1 MRIAL
6 IGQAAFGKDVLNALV
21 ENNED
26 VVAALCPPD
35 RDGRPADLVKE
46 AAETHGIS
54 LYQYSRM
61 RDSKAIKEFLSLNID
76 LCVMAFVTDIVPMEM
91 LEAPTYG
98 TIQYHPSLLPE
109 HRGPSSIN
117 WPIIEGKSKT
127 GLTIFWPDEGLDTGP
142 ILLQKETEID
152 PDDTLGSVYFGR
164 LYPMGIEAMIE
175 AVNMVKSGNAA
186 KIQQDHSK
194 ATYQGWCRAG
204 DAVIDW
210 ADTAANIYNMIRGCD
225 PSPGANTI
233 LGSDKISFFKA
244 SFSQTKSEAIP
255 GTVIG
260 IDDDSFSLA
269 AKDGIIS
276 IGRVQLDRDPKLM
289 AGEFVGTG
297 AIQIG
302 KRFGV

>member
-1 MRIAL
+1 
-6 IGQAAFGKDVLNALV
+6 
-21 ENNED
+21 
-26 VVAALCPPD
+26 
-35 RDGRPADLVKE
+35 
-46 AAETHGIS
+46 
-54 LYQYSRM
+54 
-61 RDSKAIKEFLSLNID
+61 
-76 LCVMAFVTDIVPMEM
+76 
-91 LEAPTYG
+91 
-98 TIQYHPSLLPE
+98 
-109 HRGPSSIN
+109 
-117 WPIIEGKSKT
+117 
-127 GLTIFWPDEGLDTGP
+127 
-142 ILLQKETEID
+142 
-152 PDDTLGSVYFGR
+152 
-164 LYPMGIEAMIE
+164 
-175 AVNMVKSGNAA
+175 
-186 KIQQDHSK
+186 
-194 ATYQGWCRAG
+194 
-204 DAVIDW
+204 
-210 ADTAANIYNMIRGCD
+210 MIRGCD

>member
-1 MRIAL
+1 
-6 IGQAAFGKDVLNALV
+6 
-21 ENNED
+21 
-26 VVAALCPPD
+26 
-35 RDGRPADLVKE
+35 
-46 AAETHGIS
+46 
-54 LYQYSRM
+54 
-61 RDSKAIKEFLSLNID
+61 
-76 LCVMAFVTDIVPMEM
+76 M

-233 LGSDKISFFKA
+233 LGSNKISFFKA

-269 AKDGIIS
+269 AKGGIIS